1 MPDNI
6 VITYFIK
13 GGWIMWPIL
22 ITSLVALGVAF
33 ERVIWWTMEQR
44 KRDPDKVEKVY
55 AAIQKGDLKVAS
67 GLARSSEDPV
77 LRVIWH
83 GLNHY
88 YASLEG
94 ALQVAAGMEIER
106 AGRFIVILDT
116 IVTLAPLLG
125 LLGTVTGLMKA
136 FFKLG
141 SAELSESAI
150 SGGIA
155 EALIATAC
163 GLTIAVVSLIF
174 LNYFAAKVSKLQF
187 EIQTA
192 CTNVEVLFGSLSKTE
207 QFKKG
212 LDENH
217 ISAAA

>member
-1 MPDNI
+1 
-6 VITYFIK
+6 
-13 GGWIMWPIL
+13 MWPIL
-22 ITSLVALGVAF
+22 LTSIVSVAVIL
-33 ERVIWWTMEQR
+33 ERTIWWATEKQ
-44 KRDPDKVEKVY
+44 KRQPDKLDKIYE
-55 AAIQKGDLKVAS
+55 ALQKGELKVAS
-67 GLARSSEDPV
+67 GLARSSEDPI

-88 YASLEG
+88 HSSLEG
-94 ALQVAAGMEIER
+94 ALQVAAGIELER
-106 AGRFIVILDT
+106 AGKFLMIMDT

-141 SAELSESAI
+141 STELSEAAI

-163 GLTIAVVSLIF
+163 GLTIAVLCLIA
-174 LNYFAAKVSKLQF
+174 LNYFSSRVARLTF

-192 CTNVEVLFGSLSKTE
+192 CTNVEVFCAAASKK
-207 QFKKG
+207 QIISN
-212 LDENH
+212 ENH
-217 ISAAA
+217 IAAAA

>member
-1 MPDNI
+1 MQDNI
-6 VITYFIK
+6 ILRDFIA

-22 ITSLVALGVAF
+22 VTTLVALGVAF
-33 ERVIWWTMEQR
+33 ERLFWWTAERR
-44 KRDPDKVEKVY
+44 KREPEKVERVY
-55 AAIQKGDLKVAS
+55 EAIQKGNLKQAS
-67 GLARSSEDPV
+67 ELAKSSEDPV

-83 GLNHY
+83 GLNHFH
-88 YASLEG
+88 ASLEG
-94 ALQVAAGMEIER
+94 ALQVSAGTEIER
-106 AGRFIVILDT
+106 AGRFIVVLDT

-141 SAELSESAI
+141 TAEISETTI

-163 GLTIAVVSLIF
+163 GLSIAVVSLIF

-192 CTNVEVLFGSLSKTE
+192 CTNVEVLISSLSKTE
-207 QFKKG
+207 QFKK
-212 LDENH
+212 LVDENN

>member
-1 MPDNI
+1 MADNFI
-6 VITYFIK
+6 IQYFVK

-22 ITSLVALGVAF
+22 LTSLTAVAVVF
-33 ERVIWWTMEQR
+33 ERIIWWTMESR
-44 KRDPDKVEKVY
+44 KRDPQKMEKVY

-94 ALQVAAGMEIER
+94 ALQVAAGLEIER
-106 AGRFIVILDT
+106 AGRFIVVLDT

-141 SAELSESAI
+141 STELSEAAI

-163 GLTIAVVSLIF
+163 GLTIAVVALIF

-192 CTNVEVLFGSLSKTE
+192 CTNVEVLFSSLSK
-207 QFKKG
+207 KNII

>member
-6 VITYFIK
+6 VIRYFTE

-22 ITSLVALGVAF
+22 VTSLVALGVSF
-33 ERVIWWTMEQR
+33 ERLIWWTMERR
-44 KRDPDKVEKVY
+44 KRDPEKVEKVY
-55 AAIQKGDLKVAS
+55 EAIQKGEMKVAS

-141 SAELSESAI
+141 TAEISETTI

-174 LNYFAAKVSKLQF
+174 LNYFAARVSKLQF

-192 CTNVEVLFGSLSKTE
+192 CTNVEVLISSLSKTE

>member
-6 VITYFIK
+6 VVTYFIE

-22 ITSLVALGVAF
+22 VTSLVALGVAF
-33 ERVIWWTMEQR
+33 ERLVWWSKERR
-44 KRDPDKVEKVY
+44 KREPAKVEKVY
-55 AAIQKGDLKVAS
+55 EAIQKGDLKGAT
-67 GLARSSEDPV
+67 GLAQSSEDPV
-77 LRVIWH
+77 LRVIWN

-94 ALQVAAGMEIER
+94 ALQVAAGTEIER
-106 AGRFIVILDT
+106 AGRFIVVLDT

-192 CTNVEVLFGSLSKTE
+192 CTNVEVLLGSLGKTDTT
-207 QFKKG
+207 KK
-212 LDENH
+212 
-217 ISAAA
+217 A